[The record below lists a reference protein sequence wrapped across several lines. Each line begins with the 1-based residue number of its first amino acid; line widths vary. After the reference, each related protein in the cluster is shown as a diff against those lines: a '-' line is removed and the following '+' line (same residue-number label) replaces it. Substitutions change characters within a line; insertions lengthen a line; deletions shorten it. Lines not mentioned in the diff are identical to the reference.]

1 MSSKNLTQY
10 KKVNKLSLVAK
21 TVTALLGMAAF
32 IHMTPVHA
40 DSVHTAVEGDTYYTL
55 SKKYGISINNL
66 MIANPKISPNNIYAG
81 LPIKLPTSLKAASV
95 NGSLIV
101 KKADPLATLK
111 VFTANKVVEAW
122 GKSFTYSKTINVVAT
137 AYSADPSENGWG
149 AVDYYGKP
157 LALGTIA
164 VDPKVIPMGTKV
176 LVTGHS
182 HSGLPKKAFV
192 ARATDQGSAIKG
204 KRIDIFIPGSQ
215 ATVNTFG
222 FQNIKLY
229 VIK

>member
-1 MSSKNLTQY
+1 MT
-10 KKVNKLSLVAK
+10 
-21 TVTALLGMAAF
+21 AF

-40 DSVHTAVEGDTYYTL
+40 DTVHTAVEGDTYYTL
-55 SKKYGISINNL
+55 SKKYGISVHNL
-66 MIANPKISPNNIYAG
+66 MIANPKISPVNIYAG
-81 LPIKLPTSLKAASV
+81 LPIKLPTSLKTAGSKV
-95 NGSLIV
+95 SLIAP
-101 KKADPLATLK
+101 KKNPLATLK
-111 VFTANKVVEAW
+111 VFTTDKVVQAW
-122 GKSFTYSKTINVVAT
+122 GKTFNYSKTVNVVAT
-137 AYSADPSENGWG
+137 AYSAHPSENAWG
-149 AVDYYGKP
+149 PVDYYGKP

-215 ATVNTFG
+215 ASVNKFG